1 MGQAVSISD
10 FATCTVS
17 VQQLSSAAVASKHP
31 TARCTRPWLCPKN
44 SPSYTKQAAGQAWAV
59 GRRSPVLLEELGQF
73 HVSELQ
79 GCYTLS
85 GVSGKSLDVATV
97 KFCFKPSKKKKN
109 GNNNRALFIYY
120 LYLVDSIL
128 PLSWA
133 ATTGASGT
141 FHEDLPEMAQVRGQ

>member
-97 KFCFKPSKKKKN
+97 KFCFKPSKKKKMV
-109 GNNNRALFIYY
+109 ITTE
-120 LYLVDSIL
+120 LYSFTTCTLWIPFFLSHGQPRQGL
-128 PLSWA
+128 PVHFTKTCPKW
-133 ATTGASGT
+133 
-141 FHEDLPEMAQVRGQ
+141 PK